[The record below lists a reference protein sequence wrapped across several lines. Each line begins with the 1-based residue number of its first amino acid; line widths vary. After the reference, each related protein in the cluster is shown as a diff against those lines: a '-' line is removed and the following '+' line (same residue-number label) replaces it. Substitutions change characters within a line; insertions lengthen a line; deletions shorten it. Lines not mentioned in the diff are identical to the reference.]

1 MEGCNVA
8 RYFGIEKCIPRKT
21 FGNRHSSC
29 QPQYLYSMKTNKKQ
43 IIMKKFI
50 LSAALMVIGFAS
62 ANAQSWISTTNRTN
76 RSSYSQSS
84 NINSSSRYQQ
94 GYTRSNGT
102 YVIGH
107 MKTNSNE
114 TNHDNYSTR
123 GNSNPFT
130 GSNGTVARDYSS
142 QSYNY
147 GSGQT
152 IHTGSRGGQYYI
164 NSNGNKTYVPKR
176 NSFGY

>member
-43 IIMKKFI
+43 ITMKKFI

-62 ANAQSWISTTNRTN
+62 ANAQSWISTTNRTS

-84 NINSSSRYQQ
+84 NINSVLIAPTGEQ
-94 GYTRSNGT
+94 GSNGT
-102 YVIGH
+102 YMMLVH
-107 MKTNSNE
+107 M
-114 TNHDNYSTR
+114 R
-123 GNSNPFT
+123 GWFP
-130 GSNGTVARDYSS
+130 NGE
-142 QSYNY
+142 
-147 GSGQT
+147 
-152 IHTGSRGGQYYI
+152 
-164 NSNGNKTYVPKR
+164 
-176 NSFGY
+176 